1 MKVLHINTASTRGG
15 AALAATNINNALNK
29 MVVDSWLLN
38 ARESANP
45 EGKVLSLG
53 ESNLR
58 LKINALAYR
67 LFGIEGFTNLG
78 LWKHWVDELDQYD
91 LIHLHNVHGYYM
103 PFEVLLILLSK
114 PCVWT
119 LHDFWL
125 VTGGPASPLSDKP
138 SKSFWERAVTFANFS
153 YPAEWID
160 RSHRRRTKLLSVVAE
175 KKPTIVV
182 PSHNAADCLR
192 DLGLNFIPLNVISHG
207 FFGAEPAPNDAD
219 RKSAR
224 MKRGWPI
231 DKHVFLFASATI
243 DNQQKGFDIFLE
255 ALLALPQPAGWVAF
269 VAGGHSAQAQAKASE
284 TNIDLRFLGM
294 LGNEEMKE
302 CFRACD
308 TYVTPTLSETFGMTV
323 VEALAEGSQVVCSD
337 LPVLR
342 EVTGADAIFFPPG
355 DSKALSEE
363 LRRLIGKTDKQDRVV
378 VATNIRERFS
388 NTRMAQEYF
397 NLYQRVINPTPNIR
411 NLGVKEL
418 FQEPS
423 I

>member
-15 AALAATNINNALNK
+15 AALAASNINNSLNK
-29 MVVDSWLLN
+29 MGVDSWLLN
-38 ARESANP
+38 ARERANP
-45 EGKVLSLG
+45 QRKVLSLG
-53 ESNLR
+53 ESSSR
-58 LKINALAYR
+58 LKINAFAYR
-67 LFGIEGFTNLG
+67 LFGIEGFTNIG
-78 LWKHWVDELDQYD
+78 LWKHWIDELDQYD

-103 PFEVLLILLSK
+103 PFEVLLVLLSK

-119 LHDFWL
+119 LHDYWL
-125 VTGGPASPLSDKP
+125 VTGGPP
-138 SKSFWERAVTFANFS
+138 WELVETFVYLH
-153 YPAEWID
+153 YPAEWIN
-160 RSHRRRTKLLSVVAE
+160 RSHKRRAKLISVVAE

-192 DLGLNFIPLNVISHG
+192 DLGLNFIPLNVIPHG
-207 FFGAEPAPNDAD
+207 LFDSELAPNNSD
-219 RKSAR
+219 RMSAR
-224 MKRGWPI
+224 MKKGWPV
-231 DKHVFLFASATI
+231 DKHVLLFASATV
-243 DNQQKGFDIFLE
+243 DNPVKGFGFFWE
-255 ALLALPQPAGWVAF
+255 ALKALPQPAGWIAF
-269 VAGGHSAQAQAKASE
+269 VAGGHSAQAQAKVRE

-294 LGNEEMKE
+294 LDNEDLKE

-308 TYVTPTLSETFGMTV
+308 TYVTPTMNESFGMTV

-342 EVTGADAIFFPPG
+342 EVTGGDAIFFPPG